1 MQQLQPPTRR
11 VNTLPKTFP
20 RTESPGRSLHH
31 AAPPSSPT
39 DVMTTTTRQPL
50 METTDNTA
58 TSSPTPTSTARR
70 SGRVTKAPAKFT
82 PEPTSLSK
90 RKRVSENDDG
100 EDGENE
106 SPEEG
111 PDEDDDPDASEVEQ
125 ERQRS
130 RKRKPSS
137 QSAKAKK
144 PALKKP
150 KINGDAPSR
159 PQTPAETPASA
170 PALALNSHA
179 SLPSRPKKSARVA
192 IAQPEGEGLYS
203 QPPFQSEP
211 QTVRWRI
218 VFFPLLT
225 RFNSR
230 YF

>member
-1 MQQLQPPTRR
+1 
-11 VNTLPKTFP
+11 
-20 RTESPGRSLHH
+20 
-31 AAPPSSPT
+31 
-39 DVMTTTTRQPL
+39 

-82 PEPTSLSK
+82 PEPTTLSK
-90 RKRVSENDDG
+90 RKRTSENDNG

-106 SPEEG
+106 SPEDEE
-111 PDEDDDPDASEVEQ
+111 DLNEDDDPDASEVEQ

-150 KINGDAPSR
+150 KINGDAPSTTNPPSR
-159 PQTPAETPASA
+159 PQTPAEVPAVA
-170 PALALNSHA
+170 HALALNNLA

-203 QPPFQSEP
+203 QSPFRFRSQSA
-211 QTVRWRI
+211 RWCI
-218 VFFPLLT
+218 VFLPLLT
-225 RFNSR
+225 RSNSR

>member
-1 MQQLQPPTRR
+1 
-11 VNTLPKTFP
+11 
-20 RTESPGRSLHH
+20 
-31 AAPPSSPT
+31 
-39 DVMTTTTRQPL
+39 

-90 RKRVSENDDG
+90 RKRASEHDDG

-106 SPEEG
+106 SPEDEED
-111 PDEDDDPDASEVEQ
+111 PNEDDDPDASEVEQ

-137 QSAKAKK
+137 QSTKAKK

-159 PQTPAETPASA
+159 PQIPAEPTASA
-170 PALALNSHA
+170 PALALNNLA

-203 QPPFQSEP
+203 QPPFQSES
-211 QTVRWRI
+211 QSARWRF
-218 VFFPLLT
+218 VFLPMLT
-225 RFNSR
+225 RSNSR